1 MKLLHIVSLEVLLG
15 RNTVEF
21 IAYLVIRGA
30 VCWEGKL
37 VKLLNI
43 PSLLVLERIQVNVST
58 HIDTL
63 RTLHFTYTIARLL
76 HGGNTGQDIRY
87 TDNVGTV
94 WKRNWK
100 FRTRLN
106 AKKYI

>member
-1 MKLLHIVSLEVLLG
+1 MKLLHIQSLWALLG
-15 RNTVEF
+15 
-21 IAYLVIRGA
+21 
-30 VCWEGKL
+30 
-37 VKLLNI
+37 
-43 PSLLVLERIQVNVST
+43 RIQVNVNT

-63 RTLHFTYTIARLL
+63 RTIQFTYTIARLL

-106 AKKYI
+106 AKKTYKGGTYIA